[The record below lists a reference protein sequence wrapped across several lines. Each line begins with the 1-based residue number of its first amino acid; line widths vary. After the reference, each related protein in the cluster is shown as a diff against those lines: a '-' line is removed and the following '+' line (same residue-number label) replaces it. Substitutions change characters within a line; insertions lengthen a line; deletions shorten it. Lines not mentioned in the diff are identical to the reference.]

1 MPTPPH
7 LRVLMNDS
15 PVGYLEQAPKGNLT
29 FRYDE
34 SWLARED
41 AVPASIMLP
50 LREEPFAGP
59 AVLAAFDNLLPDS
72 ESQRRTISERVRAG
86 GADTFSLLK
95 EIGRDCAGALQFTE
109 EDGQADQYRI
119 DPAKLDGEP
128 LDTEALE
135 LLLQGLPQSPLGLTF
150 RDSFRVA
157 VAGAQKKTA
166 LLFHD
171 NRWFKPHGV
180 TPTTHILKTQIGKLP
195 TGTDLSNSIDNE
207 YYCLKLTEAFGLPVA
222 AAEIQTFGATRA
234 LVVERFDRNRTEDG
248 RIIRLHQEDMCQAL
262 SIHPSIK
269 YERQGGP
276 GVGQVLR
283 VLEGSEDPARDQE
296 IVLKAQLIFWLIGAT
311 DGHAKNFSI
320 FVGPSGAFRLAPLY
334 DILTVEPSIV
344 DGSAG
349 GLDPRLAMSVGAER
363 QHTIAN
369 IEARHFLETAE
380 EARLSREVAIRI
392 LYEIAE
398 LAPSAL
404 AATEA
409 NLAPAFSPQI
419 HETINSVVYRRLGKL
434 RHSLLAL

>member
-1 MPTPPH
+1 
-7 LRVLMNDS
+7 MNDS
-15 PVGYLEQAPKGNLT
+15 LVGYLMQAPEGNLT

-34 SWLARED
+34 SWLARKD
-41 AVPASIMLP
+41 ALPASIMLP

-72 ESQRRTISERVRAG
+72 ESQRRTISEQVRAD

-95 EIGRDCAGALQFTE
+95 EIGRDCAGALQFTG
-109 EDGQADQYRI
+109 EDGQTNQYGV

-128 LDTEALE
+128 LDAEALE
-135 LLLQGLPQSPLGLTF
+135 LLLQGLPSSPLGLTF
-150 RDSFRVA
+150 RDNFRVS

-171 NRWFKPHGV
+171 NRWFKPGGM

-195 TGTDLSNSIDNE
+195 TGTDLSNSVENE

-222 AAEIQTFGATRA
+222 AAEIHTFGATRA
-234 LVVERFDRNRTEDG
+234 LVVERFDRKRTEDG
-248 RIIRLHQEDMCQAL
+248 KIVRLHQEDMCQAL

-276 GVGQVLR
+276 GVVQILR

-320 FVGPSGAFRLAPLY
+320 LMESGKRFRLAPLY

-344 DGSAG
+344 DGSAR
-349 GLDPRLAMSVGAER
+349 GLDPRLAMSVGAEW

-369 IEARHFLETAE
+369 IEARHFIETSE
-380 EARLSREVAIRI
+380 EAGLPRKVATRM
-392 LYEIAE
+392 LEEIAE

-404 AATEA
+404 AAAEA
-409 NLAPAFSPQI
+409 DLAPDVSTQI
-419 HETINSVVYRRLGKL
+419 QETVNSVVHRRLGKL
-434 RHSLLAL
+434 QHSLRTR